1 MRLLGELK
9 AFFVKSKQKKT
20 TFLCALKA
28 SKKEGKYISKQKRQ
42 DFFTHK
48 NV

>member
-28 SKKEGKYISKQKRQ
+28 SNKEEKYIRKQKRQ
-42 DFFTHK
+42 HFYTHR
-48 NV
+48 NI

>member
-1 MRLLGELK
+1 MRLLGQFK

-20 TFLCALKA
+20 TFLSALKA
-28 SKKEGKYISKQKRQ
+28 SKKEEKYISKQKRQ
-42 DFFTHK
+42 HFYTHK